1 MTSQPQD
8 SQRDAVAH
16 DDGQPAAAAAGWWAR
31 AMAQPGLLLKRLVL
45 AVGAVYFAMVA
56 VTNVVNFIASVGHF
70 HWVFLNSGNAAYIAS
85 IAKVYSWPVWADNG
99 VVLLAALAEGFGAY
113 LFIRALLR
121 FRGGATGMRAVWQ
134 ALTWNIVVWLGFIIG
149 TEFFVAYTSESP
161 FRELLIIA
169 LVMPVIMAV
178 VPDRVPERG

>member
-1 MTSQPQD
+1 MTSQLQGR
-8 SQRDAVAH
+8 QRDAVAH
-16 DDGQPAAAAAGWWAR
+16 EDGQPAAAAVAGWWAR
-31 AMAQPGLLLKRLVL
+31 TMAQPGLLLKHLVL
-45 AVGAVYFAMVA
+45 AVGAVYFAM
-56 VTNVVNFIASVGHF
+56 
-70 HWVFLNSGNAAYIAS
+70 IAS

-134 ALTWNIVVWLGFIIG
+134 ALIWNIVVWLGFIIG

-178 VPDRVPERG
+178 VPDRGPGRG